1 MESAQIL
8 MIVQI
13 SSLISNDLSYV
24 QTDYPVFVVFIE
36 DLKVKYISS
45 VFSSLSEVHK
55 FYRFTEFS
63 ELILT
68 TDVSSFEDYTRL
80 FFLNSGDACRHSA
93 QSPDAVG
100 QGGTIH
106 DCRNTSDCLCLKCFE
121 ALSSLG
127 GNK

>member
-1 MESAQIL
+1 MESAQTL

-36 DLKVKYISS
+36 DRKVKYISS

-55 FYRFTEFS
+55 FYRSTEFS

-68 TDVSSFEDYTRL
+68 TDVISFEDYTT
-80 FFLNSGDACRHSA
+80 FLLSNIGGACRHSA
-93 QSPDAVG
+93 HIPEAPV
-100 QGGTIH
+100 QGGT
-106 DCRNTSDCLCLKCFE
+106 NV
-121 ALSSLG
+121 
-127 GNK
+127 